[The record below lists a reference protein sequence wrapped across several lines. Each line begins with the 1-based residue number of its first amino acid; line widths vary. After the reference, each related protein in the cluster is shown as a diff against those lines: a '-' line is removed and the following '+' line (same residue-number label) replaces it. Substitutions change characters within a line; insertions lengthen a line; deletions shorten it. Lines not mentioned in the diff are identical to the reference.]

1 MARSKSK
8 QKRSQHARRVRYK
21 HRQERI
27 KERIEAIKAS
37 KLGAS

>member
-8 QKRSQHARRVRYK
+8 NKRVQHARRVRLK

-27 KERIEAIKAS
+27 KERIAAIKAT
-37 KLGAS
+37 KGK

>member
-8 QKRSQHARRVRYK
+8 NKRVQHARRVRFK
-21 HRQERI
+21 HRQKRI

-37 KLGAS
+37 KPA

>member
-8 QKRSQHARRVRYK
+8 HKRTRHARKVRLK

-27 KERIEAIKAS
+27 KERIAAIKAT
-37 KLGAS
+37 KGK